1 MAQELYIGLLSGT
14 SMDAVDAAL
23 ISFSPASDYPLK
35 LIATHSAP
43 LGTQLKQSLVKLC
56 TPGQN
61 AINRMGHTDVELGQL
76 FAHSCLELLK
86 KANVKAKHV
95 RAIGSHGQ
103 TIRHVPHS
111 EYPFTLQIGD
121 PNTIAAI
128 TKITTVA
135 DFRRRD
141 MALGGQAAPLAPA
154 FHNFILRSPHENRWV
169 LNIGGIANL
178 TYLAVDKKTPILGF
192 DIGPGNT
199 LSDLWC
205 YQHNRKSYDDAGQWA
220 ASGKIN
226 TELLSVL
233 SSDAYFQAPPPKSTG
248 LEYFNL
254 DWLQQRLQSLSS
266 RPAPQDVQ
274 ATLLELTASSI
285 ANAIHA
291 IDNSPGSIWLCGGGV
306 HNLQLIKRLTALCKN
321 HRIVS
326 TTEIGVPPD
335 WLEAM
340 CFAWLA
346 QQTLQGLPG
355 NLPSVTGAKCSSILG
370 AIYPANT
377 L

>member
-1 MAQELYIGLLSGT
+1 MAQLAHGALYIGLMSGT
-14 SMDAVDAAL
+14 SIDAVDAVLIQVSDHISIIDSHSTPIPQAL
-23 ISFSPASDYPLK
+23 KNTI
-35 LIATHSAP
+35 
-43 LGTQLKQSLVKLC
+43 LGLC
-56 TPGQN
+56 TNGENEIQR
-61 AINRMGHTDVELGQL
+61 AFELDRVLGHL
-76 FAHSCLELLK
+76 FADTTLTLCT
-86 KANVKAKHV
+86 KANIPP
-95 RAIGSHGQ
+95 RDITAIGSHGQ

-178 TYLAVDKKTPILGF
+178 TYLAADKKTLIVGF

-220 ASGKIN
+220 ASGNIN

-233 SSDAYFQAPPPKSTG
+233 LSDPYFQAPPPKSTG

-285 ANAIHA
+285 AMRFCSRPSATRRGCE
-291 IDNSPGSIWLCGGGV
+291 PWLS
-306 HNLQLIKRLTALCKN
+306 
-321 HRIVS
+321 S
-326 TTEIGVPPD
+326 TKACTSTSSGLVPSRV
-335 WLEAM
+335 
-340 CFAWLA
+340 
-346 QQTLQGLPG
+346 TIITLPG
-355 NLPSVTGAKCSSILG
+355 TASS
-370 AIYPANT
+370 
-377 L
+377 